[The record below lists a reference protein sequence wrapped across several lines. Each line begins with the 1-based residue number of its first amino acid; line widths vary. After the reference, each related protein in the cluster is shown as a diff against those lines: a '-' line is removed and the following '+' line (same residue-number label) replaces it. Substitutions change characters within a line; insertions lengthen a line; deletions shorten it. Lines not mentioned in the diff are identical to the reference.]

1 MKDFKKI
8 TIEELGKVLEEAWC
22 KETSSDPENWTPENP
37 AYGQC
42 AVTALVV
49 QDYFGGKIVHADVIV
64 NGKSVS
70 HYFNKI
76 NNEEIDFTRKQ
87 FPSEAIIPS
96 GKVYKRTRDY
106 ILSYPDTIKRYEILK
121 ERVDFEINSS
131 S

>member
-1 MKDFKKI
+1 MKNFKKI
-8 TIEELGKVLEEAWC
+8 TIEDLGKVLEDAWC
-22 KETSSDPENWTPENP
+22 KETSYDPENWTPENP

-42 AVTALVV
+42 AVTTLVV
-49 QDYFGGKIVHADVIV
+49 QDYFGGEIVHADVIV

-87 FPSEAIIPS
+87 FPSDAIIT
-96 GKVYKRTRDY
+96 KTRTGDY
-106 ILSYPDTIKRYEILK
+106 RCHILANPNTKKRYEILK